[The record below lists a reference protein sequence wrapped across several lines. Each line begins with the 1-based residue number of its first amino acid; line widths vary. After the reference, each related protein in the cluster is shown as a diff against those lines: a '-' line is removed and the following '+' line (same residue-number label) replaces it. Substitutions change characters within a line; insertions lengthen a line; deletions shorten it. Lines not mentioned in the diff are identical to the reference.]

1 MQQVSRGLPA
11 ALAAASA
18 LTSTPAPVRAEG
30 FGEHQRL
37 FNEIQSTLGD
47 IRSKT
52 NGRLDA
58 VEETNRN
65 LIDSLNRI
73 EAAGG
78 FAPSG
83 GSIVPDEPDYT
94 RTFASFL
101 RSGRGEEQLSE
112 LQGQGERASIQA
124 ALSVGSD
131 QNGGYLAPTEWDRA
145 VSKAQVV
152 TSPMRRLARVMT
164 TTVGAFSTLWQTGN
178 PGSGWVGETAAR
190 PETTT
195 PQFSPITFAAGEIY
209 ANPAATQRILD
220 DSLIDLGSWLVEEL
234 RVEFNRQEIAFL
246 AGDGVDKPRGL
257 LTYVSGGASD
267 GEHPGGNLTVVEQAI
282 AVDALID
289 FMYGLAAPY
298 RANSTWLMSSLTA
311 AALTRLKDA
320 DGNLI
325 WRESLI
331 VGQPATLLG
340 RPVEIDEG
348 MPSPDAGNLAIAFGD
363 FNAGYLINDRNSSLR
378 LLRDPFTNKPFVHF
392 YATKRVGGGVADPN
406 AIRLLRIP
414 V

>member
-1 MQQVSRGLPA
+1 MTFPIAPRALRG
-11 ALAAASA
+11 
-18 LTSTPAPVRAEG
+18 PVRAETS
-30 FGEHQRL
+30 GEQQQL
-37 FNEIQSTLGD
+37 FNQINATLGD
-47 IRSKT
+47 MRT
-52 NGRLDA
+52 RLQA
-58 VEETNRN
+58 RLQGCEETVQN
-65 LIDSLNRI
+65 LTDSMSAMERSIN
-73 EAAGG
+73 AG
-78 FAPSG
+78 AITPQG
-83 GSIVPDEPDYT
+83 GAIVADDPEYT

-101 RSGRGEEQLSE
+101 RSGQGEEQLRE
-112 LQGQGERASIQA
+112 LQGQGSRASIQA

-131 QNGGYLAPTEWDRA
+131 QNGGYLSPTEWDRA
-145 VSKAQVV
+145 VSKAQVP

-190 PETTT
+190 AETTT
-195 PQFSPITFAAGEIY
+195 PQFDPITFAAGEIY

-220 DSLIDLGSWLVEEL
+220 DALIDLGAWLVEEL
-234 RVEFNRQEIAFL
+234 RVEFNRQENIAFL
-246 AGDGVDKPRGL
+246 SGDGVNKPMGL
-257 LTYVSGGASD
+257 LQYVTGGAAQD
-267 GEHPGGNLTVVEQAI
+267 AHPGGNLTVVEQAI
-282 AVDALID
+282 AVDTLID

-298 RANSTWLMSSLTA
+298 RANCTWVMSSLTA

-348 MPSPDAGNLAIAFGD
+348 MPGPDAGNLAIAFGD
-363 FNAGYLINDRNSSLR
+363 YNAGYLINDRNSSLR

-392 YATKRVGGGVADPN
+392 YATKRVGGGLLDPN

-414 V
+414 T